1 MGEAIVITSGK
12 GGVGKTTTT
21 ANIGTALASM
31 GKKVVVVDGDTG
43 LRNLDV
49 LMGLENRIVFTLM
62 DVLEENCK
70 LKQALIKDK
79 RLPNL
84 FLLPTAQT
92 RDKTDITKEQML
104 SLVNELK
111 GEFDYV
117 ILDCPAGIEQGFEN
131 AIAGADRALIVVNPE
146 VTSVR
151 DADRVIGKLEAK
163 GLEDHQLIVNRI
175 NSDMVKS
182 GDMLDVNDIL
192 DSLAVKLI
200 GIIPDDRNI
209 TISTNKG
216 EPIVLNDKAL
226 SGQAFRNV
234 ARRIMGE
241 QVPFLNF
248 DSNNENGFL
257 YSLKKLLGGI
267 QMDFFSLF
275 GQKPASKEVAKER
288 LKLILIHDRADLS
301 PELLQNIKEEIMGVI
316 SKYAEIDREELEV
329 KITNTDEME
338 GNSPALIASIPIK
351 RMKKRR

>member
-21 ANIGTALASM
+21 ANIGTALAAM

-104 SLVNELK
+104 ILVNELK
-111 GEFDYV
+111 EEFDYV

-131 AIAGADRALIVVNPE
+131 AIIGANRALIVVNPE

-175 NSDMVKS
+175 NNEMVKN

-200 GIIPDDRNI
+200 GIVPDDRNI

-226 SGQAFRNV
+226 AGQAFKNI
-234 ARRIMGE
+234 AKRITGE
-241 QVPFLNF
+241 QVPFLTF
-248 DSNNENGFL
+248 DNNNENGFL
-257 YSLKKLLGGI
+257 FSLKKLFGI
-267 QMDFFSLF
+267 
-275 GQKPASKEVAKER
+275 K
-288 LKLILIHDRADLS
+288 
-301 PELLQNIKEEIMGVI
+301 
-316 SKYAEIDREELEV
+316 
-329 KITNTDEME
+329 
-338 GNSPALIASIPIK
+338 
-351 RMKKRR
+351 